1 MCNTERMKRITI
13 ILLILFSAIFS
24 FSQNDSLKFD
34 KKTKDRFVIWLIPSA
49 SKNIYGIAIGP
60 VGSEAI
66 CNKPYTKYSHGL
78 NVQIPGQGILQVF
91 YILNSPFKQSYKN
104 DIIENEVIVV
114 DTSYNRVIHNGLLLS
129 LLGTFSDQV
138 NGVSISGWMSLGKNI
153 NGVSANLLWN
163 LYHEIN
169 GLSIGVFNSSLI
181 MQGVQIGFINKT
193 IKLKGVQIGFWNRN
207 EKRSLP
213 LVNWNFKE

>member
-1 MCNTERMKRITI
+1 MKLIFNTTI
-13 ILLILFSAIFS
+13 AFLLIFECLGQEEVKNQVMNRDLNKYIIGF
-24 FSQNDSLKFD
+24 
-34 KKTKDRFVIWLIPSA
+34 IPSKA
-49 SKNIYGIAIGP
+49 NNIFGIAIGP
-60 VGSEAI
+60 IGSEAI

-91 YILNSPFKQSYKN
+91 YILNSPFKQSYKT
-104 DIIENEVIVV
+104 DIIENEILVA
-114 DTSYNRVIHNGLLLS
+114 DTSYKRVIHNGLLLS

-163 LYHEIN
+163 LYYEIN
-169 GLSIGVFNSSLI
+169 GLSIGVFNSSLV